1 MAQLVTGVVGGAIG
15 FFIGGPYGAAIGFS
29 VGTSIGSMFSSGT
42 TVAGNTLGDIATQTS
57 KEGVAR
63 PIIWGRV
70 RPIAGNLIACSD
82 PKIVTTTSSAGG
94 KGGGGAKTTSES
106 VYRTYAI
113 RVCEG
118 PITKFVR
125 VWRNNE
131 LVYDARTTTDAAAT
145 ATQSNTP
152 KLAGP
157 LAIETSTNT
166 EWGNEN
172 NAEFLKTATFYLGG
186 WDQMPD
192 PALEGVFGAG
202 NVPPHRG
209 TAYMVMN
216 NELLDDTGGAVPQWI
231 FEVERMEGYPLTSTP
246 YAVEVVEG
254 AASKSI
260 TNVRAAPVLYP
271 DDFTRSSG
279 VALISAMMRNTLKQA
294 LTPNENTSQSLG
306 VSLIGAQLI
315 YIPTIPPITY
325 SDTTQS
331 AASSGVSLTSASMQ
345 DKLITYDNEAVK
357 STKSNGVSLL
367 SGSLN

>member
-1 MAQLVTGVVGGAIG
+1 MAQLVTGIVGGVVG
-15 FFIGGPYGAAIGFS
+15 FFLGGPYGAAIGFS
-29 VGTSIGSMFSSGT
+29 VGSSVGALFSNTGT

-82 PKIVTTTSSAGG
+82 PKIVKEKHKSGG
-94 KGGGGAKTTSES
+94 KGGGSSTTTTTES

-118 PITKFVR
+118 PITRFVR

-131 LVYDARTTTDAAAT
+131 LVYDNRPVIEGETVATT
-145 ATQSNTP
+145 ATTP
-152 KLAGP
+152 TGGMSFS
-157 LAIETSTNT
+157 AISQ
-166 EWGNEN
+166 WGEDN
-172 NAEFLKTATFYLGG
+172 NDEFLKNGRLYLGN

-192 PALEGVFGAG
+192 SALEGIWGAG
-202 NVPPHRG
+202 NVPAHRG
-209 TAYMVMN
+209 TAYMVMD
-216 NELLDDTGGAVPQWI
+216 NELLNDTGGAVPQWI

-271 DDFTRSSG
+271 DDFTKSSG
-279 VALISAMMRNTLKQA
+279 VALVSAMMRDTSKQA

-306 VSLIGAQLI
+306 TTLIDARLYATRI
-315 YIPTIPPITY
+315 LY

-331 AASSGVSLTSASMQ
+331 ATSSGVALTSASMQ
-345 DKLITYDNEAVK
+345 DKSITYDNEAVK
-357 STKSNGVSLL
+357 STKSNGVSLI
-367 SGSLN
+367 SGSLT